1 MKWVIVAGAV
11 VVALGVLL
19 ALVAYA
25 GSRLPRSHRASKEQ
39 TFSAAPEAVW
49 LAITDVDAYTSWR
62 KDLTRVERLPDR
74 AGRPAWIEE
83 SRSGR
88 LELAME
94 KMERPRLL
102 LVRVTDPQMRF
113 GGTWTYEIAPLG
125 ASPSTPIGA
134 GPSTALGAGP
144 STALGTGPSTALGAG
159 PSTALGA
166 GPSTAL
172 GAGTVVTI
180 TENGEVYNPLF
191 RFMAHYVF
199 GHEGTIETY
208 LRQLSERLAAPA
220 A

>member
-1 MKWVIVAGAV
+1 
-11 VVALGVLL
+11 
-19 ALVAYA
+19 
-25 GSRLPRSHRASKEQ
+25 
-39 TFSAAPEAVW
+39 
-49 LAITDVDAYTSWR
+49 
-62 KDLTRVERLPDR
+62 
-74 AGRPAWIEE
+74 
-83 SRSGR
+83 
-88 LELAME
+88 ME

-125 ASPSTPIGA
+125 ASPSTPI
-134 GPSTALGAGP
+134 
-144 STALGTGPSTALGAG
+144 GAG